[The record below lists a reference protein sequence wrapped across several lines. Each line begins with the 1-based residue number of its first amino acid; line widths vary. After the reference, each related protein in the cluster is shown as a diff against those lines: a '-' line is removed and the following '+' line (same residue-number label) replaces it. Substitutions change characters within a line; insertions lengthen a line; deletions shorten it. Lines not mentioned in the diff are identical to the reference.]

1 MLLSIILF
9 LFILSWEGN
18 INVYSQSLL
27 KVYYLLIEELVTT

>member
-1 MLLSIILF
+1 MLPSIILF

-27 KVYYLLIEELVTT
+27 KVYYLMVGDLVTT